1 MTDFEKIKGIL
12 SGIDDPVMRLE
23 FVMDLGAHLA
33 SVPDGAVCTEIDGCA
48 SRAIICRDGNRFY
61 GDADA
66 ALVRG
71 ILAILIAMVDGK
83 DPAAIR
89 NQDLAADFA
98 ALNLGLGAGRLN
110 GVNSM
115 IRFLQNL

>member
-1 MTDFEKIKGIL
+1 MTYTQIKEIL
-12 SGIDDPVMRLE
+12 TSMDDAVMRLE
-23 FVMDLGAHLA
+23 FVMDLGAHL
-33 SVPDGAVCTEIDGCA
+33 SPVPDAAVCTEIDGCA
-48 SRAIICRDGNRFY
+48 SRAVICRDGNRFY

-71 ILAILIAMVDGK
+71 IVAILIAMVDGRGP
-83 DPAAIR
+83 DEIR
-89 NQDLAADFA
+89 QMDLGAEFA
-98 ALNLGLGAGRLN
+98 SLKLNLGAGRLN